1 VGVVE
6 VPLVVIVE
14 DLVGLFRSLEADFG
28 FFAFAFCDLVWVM
41 C

>member
-6 VPLVVIVE
+6 VALVVIVE
-14 DLVGLFRSLEADFG
+14 DLVGLLCGFEADFG
-28 FFAFAFCDLVWVM
+28 VSAVAFCDFVGVV